1 MVQEYNEISLQQML
15 DFRERKVILIQQYKK
30 VYTNCT
36 LVSLGLNVPGPHKT
50 NPKIIHSFLKA
61 KDKLVEMFKENQ
73 YRILACTIIQEEAG
87 NLAIFAIGDENSLL
101 IKKHT
106 ISLEEESPAGR
117 LYDIDVYCRDG
128 SQVSRSQLHTSPRKC
143 FLCGNDAKE
152 CGRSRR
158 HSIEALEQKMYELMD
173 A

>member
-1 MVQEYNEISLQQML
+1 MVQEYNEVSLQQML
-15 DFRERKVILIQQYKK
+15 DFRERKAILIQQYRIEYK
-30 VYTNCT
+30 NCT

-61 KDKLVEMFKENQ
+61 KDRLVEMFRQND
-73 YRILACTIIQEEAG
+73 YPILAFNIIQENAG
-87 NLAIFAIGDENSLL
+87 NLAIFAIGEENARL

-128 SQVSRSQLHTSPRKC
+128 SQVSRSQLNSSPRKC